1 VSEAGEVT
9 RLLTAVRD
17 GDEHALEQLIPLVYQ
32 ELRRLAAYF
41 MQKEQPDHTWRATEL
56 VHEAYL
62 RLVGRELPEWQNRA
76 HFFAAAA
83 QVMRNL
89 LVDHARARRRAKRG
103 GGAIRLDQAPEPAN
117 DRSEELLA
125 IDDALERLAKIDPR
139 QGRIVE
145 LRYFGGLSIEEIAAV
160 MEISERT
167 VSREWQMARVWLRT
181 EVKGSK

>member
-1 VSEAGEVT
+1 
-9 RLLTAVRD
+9 
-17 GDEHALEQLIPLVYQ
+17 
-32 ELRRLAAYF
+32 
-41 MQKEQPDHTWRATEL
+41 
-56 VHEAYL
+56 
-62 RLVGRELPEWQNRA
+62 
-76 HFFAAAA
+76 
-83 QVMRNL
+83 MRNL